1 MSQFYS
7 ERFAECLRVRRVVG
21 VVGLHDFKSLATRQ
35 VSARLCFFLS
45 FQISLLLCLSDEA
58 ESGLVPHL
66 KKD

>member
-21 VVGLHDFKSLATRQ
+21 VAELHDFKSLATRQ

>member
-1 MSQFYS
+1 MFKSKKGGGCGGGGA
-7 ERFAECLRVRRVVG
+7 R
-21 VVGLHDFKSLATRQ
+21 LHDFKSLATRQ